1 MSWFNYYGLII
12 IALIMVPNLVFAFC
26 HKDGFENKYNNRL
39 CEAFEQLGRYACFAL
54 MIFNI
59 PYTYFGYYFPFAEV
73 VYLAV
78 NGTLVLAYCLIWVIM
93 WKKDNLLR
101 AVLLSAIPSAIFVFS
116 GVIIASI
123 PLIIFSII
131 FAVTHILISVKNAV
145 M

>member
-12 IALIMVPNLVFAFC
+12 IVLIMIPNVVFAIL
-26 HKDGFENKYNNRL
+26 HKDGFKNKYNNRL
-39 CEAFEQLGRYACFAL
+39 SEAFEQVGRYACFAL

-78 NGTLVLAYCLIWVIM
+78 NGALVLSYLLVWVVM

-101 AVLLSAIPSAIFVFS
+101 AILLSSIPSAIFVLS

-123 PLIIFSII
+123 PLIVFSII
-131 FAVTHILISVKNAV
+131 FAVTHILISVKNAIL
-145 M
+145 